1 MRRNARLTLLVAA
14 AALAVAA
21 PAPSAGKPKPQ
32 ETAKI
37 VKPPEVRYP
46 TPLPLLRRDE
56 RLPEGY
62 QQMVRKLMMRGP
74 ADTLGDG
81 VFALAEEAFHA
92 GAFDVATARYSEFA
106 QRFPRNLKINLAL
119 ERVLLIRD
127 GRDFDDEPIRIYAR
141 AEGMRAAGRADSAE
155 AALTAGLARYPGAR
169 LRHHFRF
176 ALAEIARDKGNHAAA
191 VEQALAVA
199 DTSAG
204 SRLAPAALKLAGDE
218 TLAMGGP
225 PEKASGYYQ
234 ALLERF
240 PESPL
245 APGVRAQLLLLRK
258 KMQL

>member
-1 MRRNARLTLLVAA
+1 MTPFARAAALLMGAALAA
-14 AALAVAA
+14 AAPSPAA
-21 PAPSAGKPKPQ
+21 AKPKPE
-32 ETAKI
+32 ETLKV
-37 VKPPEVRYP
+37 VKPPEIRYP
-46 TPLPLLRRDE
+46 AALPLLRRDE

-62 QQMVRKLMMRGP
+62 QQMVRKLMLRGP

-81 VFALAEEAFHA
+81 VFAMAEGAFHD
-92 GAFDVATARYSEFA
+92 GAFDVATARYSDFA
-106 QRFPRNLKINLAL
+106 QRFPRNLKLNVAL
-119 ERVLLIRD
+119 ERALLIRD

-141 AEGMRAAGRADSAE
+141 AERMRAAGRADSAE

-169 LRHHFRF
+169 LRHHFRL

-199 DTSAG
+199 DTSTG

-218 TLAMGGP
+218 TLALGGT

-240 PESPL
+240 PDSPL
-245 APGVRAQLLLLRK
+245 APAVRAQLLLLRK
-258 KMQL
+258 RMQL